1 MQSCITLFLLVM
13 LVQHQ
18 NENNHHGYR
27 YLCLWMTRIFQS
39 QNSVLNVNI
48 NSQCLNTPF
57 VSKMR
62 TIVNFVDTKIQVSS
76 KITLQIFSN
85 TTQLHSHMK
94 SIIFFLN
101 CWIVKRI
108 WIRVYCRSAKV
119 TKWFHAVCNRYI
131 SFEFLLKQFLC
142 EATLGVIYLLY
153 LFWTH

>member
-1 MQSCITLFLLVM
+1 MQSCITLFLLCNV
-13 LVQHQ
+13 
-18 NENNHHGYR
+18 GAASK
-27 YLCLWMTRIFQS
+27 WKQS
-39 QNSVLNVNI
+39 SWLQISMSVNDSYISVTELSLECKH

-62 TIVNFVDTKIQVSS
+62 TIVNFVDTDSKVSS